1 MDKFELCPMFD
12 FTTVEKVESCL
23 LSTRFREK
31 IFHYSQM
38 IIYLS
43 LFRVLLAL
51 SSRFTQHDRSSLT
64 LRPCKRNFSNL
75 YIFSNLKIFPFFSKN
90 SKLSKYFFEKKMFQL
105 FKSFINPIPKSHKKF
120 YPLIAHLLSKNLS
133 ISCFIF
139 QVGVVDDG
147 G

>member
-1 MDKFELCPMFD
+1 MSSVDTFP
-12 FTTVEKVESCL
+12 
-23 LSTRFREK
+23 RED
-31 IFHYSQM
+31 
-38 IIYLS
+38 LP
-43 LFRVLLAL
+43 L
-51 SSRFTQHDRSSLT
+51 
-64 LRPCKRNFSNL
+64 FSNDNL
-75 YIFSNLKIFPFFSKN
+75 PVVIPRLISVIFSVHATRSQFINPSTVQKKFLKFIYIFKSNLKIFPFFSKN